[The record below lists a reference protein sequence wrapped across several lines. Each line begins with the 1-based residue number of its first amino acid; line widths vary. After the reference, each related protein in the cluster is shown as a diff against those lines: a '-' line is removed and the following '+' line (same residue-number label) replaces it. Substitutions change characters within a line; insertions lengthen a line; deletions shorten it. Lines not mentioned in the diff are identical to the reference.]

1 MILLVCNLKL
11 LDHPF
16 LGALAAMRSEENK
29 NIIHEKSKR
38 KNKFFTQ
45 ELKERLHPLSFFKK
59 MKVDE

>member
-1 MILLVCNLKL
+1 
-11 LDHPF
+11 
-16 LGALAAMRSEENK
+16 MRSEENK